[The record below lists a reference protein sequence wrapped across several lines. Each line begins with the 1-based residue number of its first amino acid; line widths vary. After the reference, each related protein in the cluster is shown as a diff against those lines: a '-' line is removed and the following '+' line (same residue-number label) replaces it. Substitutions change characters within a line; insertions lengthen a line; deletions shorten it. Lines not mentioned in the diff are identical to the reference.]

1 MFETNAKSVGQIQAD
16 PATLALGALGWI
28 LTDTDRA
35 SRMLALTG
43 LTPDI
48 LRHDISEK
56 ATLAAILAFL
66 EAHEPDLIA
75 AAEHIGSTP
84 QALVRARMELEA

>member
-1 MFETNAKSVGQIQAD
+1 MLETNAKSLGQIQAD
-16 PATLALGALGWI
+16 PAMLALRALGWI

-43 LTPDI
+43 LTPNI

-75 AAEHIGSTP
+75 AAEHIGATP
-84 QALVRARMELEA
+84 QALVCARMELEA

>member
-1 MFETNAKSVGQIQAD
+1 MLETNAKSVAQMPAD

-28 LTDTDRA
+28 LSDADRA

-56 ATLAAILAFL
+56 STLAAILSFL

-75 AAEHIGSTP
+75 AAEHMNVKP
-84 QALVRARMELEA
+84 EALVRARTELEA

>member
-1 MFETNAKSVGQIQAD
+1 MLETNMKSATND
-16 PATLALGALGWI
+16 AATLALNALGWI
-28 LTDTDRA
+28 LLDTDRA

-48 LRHDISEK
+48 LRQGVTEP
-56 ATLAAILAFL
+56 ATLGAILAFL
-66 EAHEPDLIA
+66 EAHEPDLVA

-84 QALVRARMELEA
+84 QALVRARQELEA

>member
-1 MFETNAKSVGQIQAD
+1 MLETNAKSVAQMPAD

-28 LTDTDRA
+28 LSDADRA
-35 SRMLALTG
+35 SRMQALTG

-56 ATLAAILAFL
+56 STLAAILSFL

-75 AAEHIGSTP
+75 AAEHMNVKP
-84 QALVRARMELEA
+84 EALVRARTELEA

>member
-1 MFETNAKSVGQIQAD
+1 MFETNAKSVTQIQAD
-16 PATLALGALGWI
+16 PAMLALGALGWI
-28 LTDTDRA
+28 LTDADRA

-48 LRHDISEK
+48 LRGGISEHGM
-56 ATLAAILAFL
+56 LAAILAFL

-75 AAEHIGSTP
+75 AAEHMGSSP
-84 QALVRARMELEA
+84 EALVRARRELEA

>member
-1 MFETNAKSVGQIQAD
+1 MLETNAKSLGPIQAD

-28 LTDTDRA
+28 LSESDRA

-48 LRHDISEK
+48 LRHDIAEK
-56 ATLAAILAFL
+56 STLAAILSFL
-66 EAHEPDLIA
+66 EAHEPDLVA
-75 AAEHIGSTP
+75 AAENVGCTP

>member
-1 MFETNAKSVGQIQAD
+1 MLETNAKSLGQIQAD

-28 LTDTDRA
+28 LSDSERA

-48 LRHDISEK
+48 LRHGISQK
-56 ATLAAILAFL
+56 STQAAILSFL
-66 EAHEPDLIA
+66 EAHEPDLVA
-75 AAEHIGSTP
+75 AADHMNVKPE
-84 QALVRARMELEA
+84 ALVRARMELEA

>member
-1 MFETNAKSVGQIQAD
+1 MFETNAKSVAQIQAD
-16 PATLALGALGWI
+16 PAMLALGALGWI
-28 LTDTDRA
+28 LADTDRA

-43 LTPDI
+43 LTPDL

-84 QALVRARMELEA
+84 QALVRARMELEV

>member
-1 MFETNAKSVGQIQAD
+1 MLETNAKSVAQIQAD
-16 PATLALGALGWI
+16 PSTLALGALGWI
-28 LTDTDRA
+28 LGDSDRA
-35 SRMLALTG
+35 ARMLALTG

-48 LRHDISEK
+48 LRTDIAEK

-75 AAEHIGSTP
+75 AAEHIGANP